1 MGARFMA
8 MCSFSN
14 SFINTSYTVLDNAFF
29 TDFLPEA
36 SGSQIKV
43 YLYGLSL
50 CSNAHE
56 EENCIESFTKVLGLS
71 EDEVLSCFSYWQ
83 TIGLVQIV
91 ASSPLEIKYL
101 PIKQFSGSSKIRNK
115 EKYDDFNKRAQEIIS
130 GRLITPHE
138 FNEYYTL
145 IESYH
150 FEPEAVLMIIK
161 YCTSLKS
168 NSINYPYIL
177 AVAKSLG
184 EENIKTAAALE
195 EKLIEQEK
203 SSEELKSVLS
213 SLGIKRAA
221 DMEERNLYMK
231 WTNGYGF
238 THGVILYVA
247 KAQNQK
253 GGMHKLDENLSK
265 YYELKLFTT
274 SEIENYAALRENLY
288 SIAKEVTR
296 NIGQYYQVLD
306 SVVDNYVSGWVQKG
320 FSADML
326 SLISKYCF
334 TMNYRT
340 LDLVNDTINK
350 FYKLGLVSSNAV
362 SQYIEDLNAQTLKIK
377 EILDILGLVRNVNS
391 YDRELFKTWSE
402 DWKFSLAAIK
412 KVADVAKA
420 KEHPLSYMSSL
431 LADLFN
437 KNIKAEEDIEKELQ
451 NKESKPKKS
460 ENNSV
465 NTAKNY
471 EQRSYSKED
480 LSALFD
486 SLDDIEI

>member
-1 MGARFMA
+1 MA

-14 SFINTSYTVLDNAFF
+14 SFVNASYTIIDNAFF

-43 YLYGLSL
+43 YLYGLHL
-50 CSNAHE
+50 CSSPKE
-56 EENCIESFTKVLGLS
+56 EDNCIESACKVLGLS
-71 EDEVLSCFSYWQ
+71 EDELISCFSYWQ

-91 ASSPLEIKYL
+91 SSSPLEIKFL

-161 YCTSLKS
+161 YCTNLKS
-168 NSINYPYIL
+168 PSINYPYIL

-195 EKLIEQEK
+195 EKLVEQEK

-213 SLGIKRAA
+213 CLGIKRAA
-221 DMEERNLYMK
+221 DIEERNLYMK

-238 THGVILYVA
+238 THGVILAVA
-247 KAQNQK
+247 KKQNQK
-253 GGMHKLDENLSK
+253 GGMHKLDDSLTK
-265 YYELKLFTT
+265 YFELKLFTT
-274 SEIENYAALRENLY
+274 PEIENYATLRDNLY

-320 FSADML
+320 FSAEML

-334 TMNYRT
+334 TMNYRS

-350 FYKLGLVSSNAV
+350 FYKLGLVSNNAI
-362 SQYIEDLNAQTLKIK
+362 SQYIEGLNAQTLKIK
-377 EILDILGLVRNVNS
+377 EILEILGLVRNVNS

-402 DWKFSLAAIK
+402 DWKFSLNAIK
-412 KVADVAKA
+412 KVAEAAKT

-437 KNIKAEEDIEKELQ
+437 KNIKTEEEIEKELKT
-451 NKESKPKKS
+451 KETKTVKS
-460 ENNSV
+460 ENKTTNS
-465 NTAKNY
+465 AKNF
-471 EQRSYSKED
+471 EQRSYTKED